1 MRRALYAV
9 SLSLLVVFGATAA
22 PRRAASHT
30 IFVSAI
36 AAPQPV
42 IVNGVP
48 HLAWELLLRNYRAED
63 ITVTSVDAGLAS
75 QSNILLRPGA
85 GASVVYFLVSTNDVP
100 PFINHVI
107 ELTSSRGRETIYGPL
122 TEVRTD
128 PPIVLSAPLRGERWF
143 AANGLHDQSHHRR
156 AAIVIDGRV
165 RIPQRYAIDWV
176 QISQQGSTFSGDV
189 RRNESF
195 FAYGEEL
202 LAVADG
208 VVTVTQDGIPE
219 NVPRQAPVVPITLES
234 APGNFVILDAG
245 DGHYVLYAHLQ
256 PGSLRVKA
264 GDRVAKGD
272 VIGLVGNSGN
282 STEPHL
288 HFHVCDANAALACD
302 GLPYVFDQF
311 TTNGA
316 VKRLELPAN
325 GAIIDFN

>member
-1 MRRALYAV
+1 MRSVLLCAVLLVAFGADAARRRA
-9 SLSLLVVFGATAA
+9 T
-22 PRRAASHT
+22 PHT
-30 IFVSAI
+30 ISASVI
-36 AAPQPV
+36 SPPQAV
-42 IVNGVP
+42 MVNGVP
-48 HLAWELLLRNYRAED
+48 HLAWELLVRNGRSDDAT
-63 ITVTSVDAGLAS
+63 IVSVDAGIAS
-75 QSNILLRPGA
+75 QSNIPLRA
-85 GASVVYFLVSTNDVP
+85 GVATVVFFLVATADVP
-100 PFINHVI
+100 ANINHVMQI
-107 ELTSSRGRETIYGPL
+107 TSPRGAEMIYGPL
-122 TEVRTD
+122 TEVRSD
-128 PPIVLSAPLRGERWF
+128 PPIILSAPLRGQSWF

-156 AAIVIDGRV
+156 AVLVIDGRV
-165 RIPQRYAIDWV
+165 TVPQRYAIDWV
-176 QISQQGSTFSGDV
+176 QIDQRGSTFSGDV

-219 NVPRQAPVVPITLES
+219 NIPRQPPVVPITLES
-234 APGNFVILDAG
+234 APGNFIIVDAG

-256 PGSLRVKA
+256 PGSLRVKV

-311 TTNGA
+311 TTGGA